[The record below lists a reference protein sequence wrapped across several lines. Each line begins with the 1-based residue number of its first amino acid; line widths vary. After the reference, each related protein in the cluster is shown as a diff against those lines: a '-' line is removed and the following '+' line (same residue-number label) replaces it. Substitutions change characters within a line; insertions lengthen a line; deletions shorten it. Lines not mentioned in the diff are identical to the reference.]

1 MSKAGLDNRRRN
13 KDGEIS
19 YKHGNTLIGT
29 LRINLA
35 IDGVSVGRQGLDSD
49 DGKPVQEQGCHQ
61 KWLSRSR
68 LWVRNSSWAVLQ
80 FGGDGDRG

>member
-1 MSKAGLDNRRRN
+1 MLSASGIMGEQHEQAGLDNRRRN

-49 DGKPVQEQGCHQ
+49 DGKPLQE
-61 KWLSRSR
+61 
-68 LWVRNSSWAVLQ
+68 
-80 FGGDGDRG
+80 

>member
-1 MSKAGLDNRRRN
+1 MSKAGFDNRRRN

-49 DGKPVQEQGCHQ
+49 DGKPLQE
-61 KWLSRSR
+61 
-68 LWVRNSSWAVLQ
+68 
-80 FGGDGDRG
+80 